1 MANPERSAE
10 ELFGEALELQP
21 DARAAF
27 LDHACRDAPELRQF
41 IEQLLLENYRAG
53 SFLADPLF
61 PAKTAAG
68 HATTVAPTPAR
79 FQPAQRIAD
88 RFVIVRFFA
97 RGGMGEV
104 YEAKDQF
111 LKGASVALKII
122 RPEIAADSASA
133 DRFEQEVILAR
144 KVVHPNLCPIYE
156 IFHCEQ
162 PAPAF
167 LMLTMRLLQ
176 GETLQARLEAKKS
189 FTPAESSEI
198 CAQLL
203 AGVAALHAAGVIHRD
218 LKPNNV
224 MLEPEG
230 QHLNVSIMS
239 RTSVAQIYSLRWK
252 H

>member
-1 MANPERSAE
+1 MPERSAE

-27 LDHACRDAPELRQF
+27 LDHACRNAPELRQF
-41 IEQLLLENYRAG
+41 IEQLLIENQCAG

-68 HATTVAPTPAR
+68 QPTTKVPTSAR
-79 FQPAQRIAD
+79 FQPAHRIAD
-88 RFVIVRFFA
+88 RFLIVRFIA
-97 RGGMGEV
+97 RGGMGDV

-162 PAPAF
+162 PAPPF
-167 LMLTMRLLQ
+167 LLLTMRLLQ
-176 GETLQARLEAKKS
+176 GETLHARLEAK
-189 FTPAESSEI
+189 
-198 CAQLL
+198 
-203 AGVAALHAAGVIHRD
+203 
-218 LKPNNV
+218 
-224 MLEPEG
+224 
-230 QHLNVSIMS
+230 
-239 RTSVAQIYSLRWK
+239 
-252 H
+252 